1 MKKKIFASALLSA
14 ALLLPACQEFA
25 PVTTLTYPEPL
36 GREPEMLD
44 VNTTIAELKAL
55 YVAAGNKLVEINDH
69 LTIGGQVISSDR
81 SGNIY
86 RDLYIQDDTGAIC
99 VKVGKSSLYSDFHPG
114 QWVFV
119 DCAGLTLGSYSGM
132 PQLGVLDETGE
143 YDTAYIDAQYL
154 IDTHIFRGRI
164 DTPPAPREL
173 TAAEVEQA
181 VKDGGF
187 KNSAWGSLVTLKGL
201 TYGAKSDY
209 STDSYKRIFALLY
222 VDQQRDK
229 KSSDNRI
236 FLSDKTY
243 GVNTWAMSKNKFL
256 EYLDAGNFDGATTGA
271 GLAMG
276 DIFDAGTGKTVSETL
291 RDNAVA
297 VTLSHYF
304 TMGSTPVQIRTS
316 GYAKF
321 ADTEIPAA
329 VLGSLESSSADGAA
343 IDVTGLLTLYGGAAQ
358 FTLIDLDGVV
368 LSGH

>member
-1 MKKKIFASALLSA
+1 MEKKIFASALLSA

-25 PVTTLTYPEPL
+25 PVTTLTYPEPMV
-36 GREPEMLD
+36 REPEMHD

-55 YVAAGNKLVEINDH
+55 YVANGNRLVEIHDH
-69 LTIGGQVISSDR
+69 LLIGGQVISSDR

-86 RDLYIQDDTGAIC
+86 RDLYIQDETGAIC
-99 VKVGKSSLYSDFHPG
+99 VKVGKSSLYSDFHLG

-119 DCAGLTLGSYSGM
+119 DCAGLTVGSYSGM

-154 IDTHIFRGRI
+154 IDTHIFHGRT
-164 DTPPAPREL
+164 DTPPTPRVL

-187 KNSAWGSLVTLKGL
+187 KNDAWGSLVTLKGL
-201 TYGAKSDY
+201 TYGAKGDY
-209 STDSYKRIFALLY
+209 ASDSYKRIFALLY

-229 KSSDNRI
+229 KAADNRI

-243 GVNTWAMSKNKFL
+243 GVNTWAMSKGKFL
-256 EYLDAGNFDGATTGA
+256 EYLDAGNFATATTRG

-276 DIFDAGTGKTVSETL
+276 DIFDAGTGKTVAETL

-316 GYAKF
+316 GYSKF

-329 VLGSLESSSADGAA
+329 IIGDPAASSADGAA
-343 IDVTGLLTLYGGAAQ
+343 IDITGLLTLYNGAAQ
-358 FTLIDLDGVV
+358 FTLIDLDGVA
-368 LSGH
+368 LAAN